1 MTLVLKLRIAKE
13 KTSLQEL
20 ILKTQKA
27 TWNTQHVER
36 WSRMCLPQSE
46 NSFALKCSSWCS
58 QAAHHHYLRSPTL
71 TNSWCCDF
79 FSSWPGHSFILYA
92 MCNYSIMFQSPLTQ
106 SIHLVSSLMSFKAL
120 FAAKPPLDTGCMSCS
135 LDRDASSEPRDIF
148 HVHMMFHTLHEG
160 QSVFRIQ
167 DGKASSTSLDQ
178 HPTALLSLQLSKAQ
192 DQATS

>member
-1 MTLVLKLRIAKE
+1 MEQDVLTPKWNQLRSQVFKLV
-13 KTSLQEL
+13 QP
-20 ILKTQKA
+20 
-27 TWNTQHVER
+27 
-36 WSRMCLPQSE
+36 SRASPLPQI
-46 NSFALKCSSWCS
+46 
-58 QAAHHHYLRSPTL
+58 
-71 TNSWCCDF
+71 TNFNKLVVLCF

-92 MCNYSIMFQSPLTQ
+92 MCNYSIMFQSPLNH

-148 HVHMMFHTLHEG
+148 HVHMMFHTLHQG
-160 QSVFRIQ
+160 QSVFHIQ